1 MNKVGTNQDK
11 KGFNMFLLVSVS
23 TVIYIFINVFFY
35 QVKTQINYFEL
46 SANSIMLFTT
56 FYLIFVTQKNSTNKS
71 GFYYYTSIGFTFVY
85 FGLFILTLNYVY
97 IYSEEA
103 VKVSV
108 KLLLVFGYALLAIGV
123 SKWVKYNETRQGEL
137 SIQANTDELTGLLN
151 RRSFTKYMEFEFKN
165 AQNDS
170 QSFSLIIIDVDYF
183 KLINDSYGHLNGDE
197 VLKNLAHVLKKSVRS
212 ADKVSRWGGEEFA
225 ILLPATKLIHAI
237 NVAEKIRKVIEEQ
250 IIHVNKTEINIT
262 ISLGVS
268 EFINTDNRIENII
281 DRADNA
287 LYNAK
292 NNNRNCVKFIKG

>member
-1 MNKVGTNQDK
+1 MNNTGIDQDK
-11 KGFNMFLLVSVS
+11 KGFNMFLLVVVS
-23 TVIYIFINVFFY
+23 TIIYLSINVFFY
-35 QVKTQINYFEL
+35 QVKSQVNYFEL
-46 SANSIMLFTT
+46 SANSILLLTT
-56 FYLIFVTQKNSTNKS
+56 FYLIYVTQKNSTNKS

-137 SIQANTDELTGLLN
+137 SIQANTDELTSLLN
-151 RRSFTKYMEFEFKN
+151 RRSFTHFMEHEFKS
-165 AQNDS
+165 AQNNS
-170 QSFSLIIIDVDYF
+170 QSFSLILIDVDYF
-183 KLINDSYGHLNGDE
+183 KQVNDNHGHLNGDE
-197 VLKNLAHVLKKSVRS
+197 VLKNLANVLKKSFRA

-225 ILLPATKLIHAI
+225 VLLPTTKLIDAV
-237 NVAEKIRKVIEEQ
+237 NVAEKIRKVIETQ
-250 IIHVNKTEINIT
+250 IIPINDIKIQIT

-268 EFINTDNRIENII
+268 EFLNTDNRIEKII
-281 DRADNA
+281 NRADEA

-292 NNNRNCVKFIKG
+292 NNNRNCVKFISE